1 MTFNAA
7 FKYKLIYI
15 FAIPDEDHK
24 GLLKIGETT
33 VSTDKNLEE
42 LSPNSK
48 ELNQAARERIRQYT
62 GTAAIDFRVLHTEL
76 AVRSELNRLIAFSD
90 KDVHAV
96 LKRSGIKPHNFPE
109 NKGREWFK
117 VDLETAQNAIKAV
130 KEGRQSLQG
139 GEIFDGMTP
148 IVFRPEQRKA
158 IDETKF
164 RFEVSDHMLWNAKM
178 RFGKTLT
185 ALQLVKECG
194 FQKTIIITHRPVV
207 NENWFDDFHK
217 IFYDT
222 DYKFGSKTQG
232 ETIEKL
238 IEKEDTKFVYFA
250 SIQDLRGSEAA
261 GGKYDK
267 NIYQFL
273 IDWDLV
279 ITDEAHEGTQTK
291 LGQSVT
297 NLLIDHKK
305 KPKLLDLSGTPF
317 NILSKYSK
325 DEVYTWD
332 YVMEQRAKTDW
343 EKYHFG
349 DNNPYAGLPKLQIYT
364 YNLDKFLP
372 GYIDAEDSAFN
383 FHEFFRVW
391 TGNPAKDFKQMP
403 SDAKVGDFIHE
414 KDVSRF
420 LDLLCK
426 SAEESNYPYST
437 EEFRNYFRHSL
448 WIVPGVK
455 EAKALSALLSKHPVF
470 GNFERANVAG
480 DGDEEEEYSDAM
492 KKVRN
497 AFGEDPSETYSITIS
512 CGRLTTG
519 VTVPEWTA
527 VFMLAGTFST
537 SASSYMQTIFRV
549 QSPANINGKIK
560 ENCYVF
566 DFAPDR
572 TLKVVAET
580 ARIASR
586 PGENNPKDEVV
597 LGEFLNF
604 CPIISMEG
612 SNMKPYDV
620 PKLMQQLKKVYT
632 ERVVK
637 NGFDDPHIY
646 NENLLRL
653 DEVEIKDFEEL
664 KKIVGVSKQSK
675 KTEEIDINDQGFTDE
690 EYEIIKKAEN
700 KPKKERSKEEL
711 ALLEEKKKKL
721 ETKQKAISILRGISI
736 RIPLLVYGA
745 DVPSDEDI
753 TVENFA
759 SKIDPQSWQ
768 EFMPKDVTKEL
779 FKKFTKYYDKDIFV
793 AAGKRI
799 RQLAKAAD
807 GLPPTERVQ
816 KIAAL
821 FATFKNPDKET
832 VLTPWRVV
840 NMHMSECLGGYDFF
854 DESHE
859 DVLGEPRFVNRGEVT
874 AETLANTKARILEI
888 NSKTGLYPLYVTYSI
903 YRKRCEECKDA
914 LTLEKQKELWNQ
926 TIKDNVFVIC
936 KTPMAKSITK
946 RTLAG
951 FTNAKINAHYFEDL
965 INQLKSK
972 PDQFREKVIKGS
984 YWNRGDKEMKFNAIV
999 GNPPY
1004 QEESVKQIS
1013 SKNGQTPRTNVFH
1026 YFQIAADQ
1034 LSSKFVSLIYPAG
1047 RWIHRSGK
1055 GRGLAQFGLEQ
1066 INDKSLEKID
1076 FYLHAQDIFQDV
1088 DIFDGISM
1096 VLKNKGKTSDGF
1108 TYIYHENG
1116 FSFSTH
1122 LDNPGDSLM
1131 PLNPRDGLIVGKI
1144 SQFVEKHK
1152 LLYLHDRILPRNLFG
1167 IESNFVESNPS
1178 EVREGSK
1185 NSIVGES
1192 EIKLFTND
1200 RAGKAGRAKW
1210 YIANRNV
1217 IKTNQEYINEWQVVV
1232 SSANAGGQKRDNQIE
1247 IIDNHSAFGRS
1258 RVALASFKTEIEA
1271 QNFYRYANT
1280 YLIRFMF
1287 LMTDEALTSLG
1298 KKVPDIMDYTNT
1310 NKFLDFSKDLD
1321 QQLYELFDLD
1331 SDEIRFIE
1339 SKVSERE

>member
-109 NKGREWFK
+109 NKGREWFE
-117 VDLETAQNAIKAV
+117 VDLETAKNAIKAA
-130 KEGRQSLQG
+130 KEGRMSLLG
-139 GEIFDGMTP
+139 WEISEGRTP
-148 IVFRPEQRKA
+148 IVFRPEQQKA
-158 IDETKF
+158 IKDTISCFKS
-164 RFEVSDHMLWNAKM
+164 SDHMLWNAKM

-185 ALQLVKECG
+185 ALQVAKECG

-222 DYKFGSKTQG
+222 DYKFGSKTKG
-232 ETIEKL
+232 ERIETL
-238 IEKEDTKFVYFA
+238 IEKDDTKFVYFA

-261 GGKYDK
+261 GGKFDK
-267 NIYQFL
+267 NLYEFL
-273 IDWDLV
+273 IEWDFV
-279 ITDEAHEGTQTK
+279 IIDEAHEGTQTK
-291 LGQSVT
+291 LGQSVI
-297 NLLIDHKK
+297 NLLNDHKK

-349 DNNPYAGLPKLQIYT
+349 DNNPYAGLPKLQIFT

-527 VFMLAGTFST
+527 VFMLAGTFLT

-580 ARIASR
+580 AKIASR
-586 PGENNPKDEVV
+586 PGETTPKDEDI

-632 ERVVK
+632 ERVVN

-653 DEVEIKDFEEL
+653 DEVEIRDFEEL
-664 KKIVGVSKQSK
+664 KKIVGVSKQSR

-711 ALLEEKKKKL
+711 ALLEEKKKKQ

-745 DVPSDEDI
+745 DIPLDKDI

-759 SKIDPQSWQ
+759 ELIDPQSWQ

-779 FKKFTKYYDKDIFV
+779 FKKFTKYYDKDIFM

-799 RQLAKAAD
+799 RQLTKAAD

-816 KIAAL
+816 KIADL

-854 DESHE
+854 DESYE
-859 DVLGEPRFVNRGEVT
+859 KELGEPRFVDRGEVT
-874 AETLANTKARILEI
+874 ADTLANTKARILEI

-903 YRKRCEECKDA
+903 YRKRCDECKDA

-936 KTPMAKSITK
+936 KTKMARSITN
-946 RTLAG
+946 RTLCG
-951 FTNAKINAHYFEDL
+951 YNDVKSNTYCPDDL
-965 INQLKSK
+965 INKLKNKSE
-972 PDQFREKVIKGS
+972 QFKKKILKGET
-984 YWNRGDKEMKFNAIV
+984 WGKEVKEMKFNAIV

-1004 QEESVKQIS
+1004 QTEATGEANGSDPIYHLFIDAACILGDRVSFIHPARFLSNAGKTPKVWNRKMLNDDHFSVVRYWSNGKDVFPTAEIKGGVAVTYWD
-1013 SKNGQTPRTNVFH
+1013 KNKVF
-1026 YFQIAADQ
+1026 
-1034 LSSKFVSLIYPAG
+1034 
-1047 RWIHRSGK
+1047 
-1055 GRGLAQFGLEQ
+1055 
-1066 INDKSLEKID
+1066 EKIGT
-1076 FYLHAQDIFQDV
+1076 FVAYSELRSIMKKVFE
-1088 DIFDGISM
+1088 
-1096 VLKNKGKTSDGF
+1096 KNFNTFAELVCARTLYRFTDTLYKENVWAKSRPSDGHLYDMSSNAF
-1108 TYIYHENG
+1108 DLFPELFIDEKPNDDRDYAKIY
-1116 FSFSTH
+1116 
-1122 LDNPGDSLM
+1122 
-1131 PLNPRDGLIVGKI
+1131 GL
-1144 SQFVEKHK
+1144 VEK
-1152 LLYLHDRILPRNLFG
+1152 R
-1167 IESNFVESNPS
+1167 
-1178 EVREGSK
+1178 
-1185 NSIVGES
+1185 
-1192 EIKLFTND
+1192 
-1200 RAGKAGRAKW
+1200 RAYKW
-1210 YIANRNV
+1210 MKKSYI
-1217 IKTNQEYINEWQVVV
+1217 
-1232 SSANAGGQKRDNQIE
+1232 
-1247 IIDNHSAFGRS
+1247 
-1258 RVALASFKTEIEA
+1258 
-1271 QNFYRYANT
+1271 
-1280 YLIRFMF
+1280 
-1287 LMTDEALTSLG
+1287 
-1298 KKVPDIMDYTNT
+1298 KVPDNFDFYKVLVPAANGSGAIGEVLSTPVIGCPGT
-1310 NKFLDFSKDLD
+1310 GHTETFLSIGKFTTKEEAEACLKYIKTKFARVMLSTLKTTHHNIQETWRNVPLQDFTDKSDIDWGKSVKEID
-1321 QQLYELFDLD
+1321 QQLYKKYGL
-1331 SDEIRFIE
+1331 SKDEIDFIE
-1339 SKVSERE
+1339 SKVKEME

>member
-1 MTFNAA
+1 MTFKGT
-7 FKYKLIYI
+7 FSYKLIYI
-15 FAIPDEDHK
+15 FAIPDKAHE

-33 VSTDKNLEE
+33 ISTDKTPENLP
-42 LSPNSK
+42 PNSK
-48 ELNQAARERIRQYT
+48 DLKQAAKNRIDQYT
-62 GTAAIDFRVLHTEL
+62 KTASISYNLLHTEL
-76 AVRSELNRLIAFSD
+76 AVKSELVDGNSICVAFSD
-90 KDVHAV
+90 KDVHSV
-96 LKRSGIKPHNFPE
+96 LNRSGITRHDFRDDT
-109 NKGREWFK
+109 KGKEWFK
-117 VDLETAQNAIKAV
+117 VDLETAKNAIKAV
-130 KEGRQSLQG
+130 KEGRQALQG
-139 GEIFDGMTP
+139 GEISDGMTP
-148 IVFRPEQRKA
+148 IVFRPEQENA
-158 IDETKF
+158 IKETIF
-164 RFEVSDHMLWNAKM
+164 RFKSSDHMLWNAKM

-194 FQKTIIITHRPVV
+194 FRKTIIITHRPVV

-261 GGKYDK
+261 GGKFDK
-267 NIYQFL
+267 NLYEFL
-273 IDWDLV
+273 TDWDLV

-420 LDLLCK
+420 LDLLCRED
-426 SAEESNYPYST
+426 SESNYPYST

-455 EAKALSALLSKHPVF
+455 EAKALSALFRQHPVF
-470 GNFERANVAG
+470 QSFNIANVAG

-580 ARIASR
+580 AKIASR
-586 PGENNPKDEVV
+586 PGETTPKDEDI

-632 ERVVK
+632 ERVVN

-711 ALLEEKKKKL
+711 ALLEEKKKKQ

-745 DVPSDEDI
+745 EIPSDKDI

-759 SKIDPQSWQ
+759 TLIDPQSWQ

-821 FATFKNPDKET
+821 FKTFKNPDKET

-859 DVLGEPRFVNRGEVT
+859 KELDEPRFVDRGEVT
-874 AETLANTKARILEI
+874 ADTLANTKAQILEI

-903 YRKRCEECKDA
+903 YRQRCEECKDA
-914 LTLEKQKELWNQ
+914 LTLEKQQELWNL
-926 TIKDNVFVIC
+926 TVKDNVFVIC
-936 KTPMAKSITK
+936 KTKMARSITN
-946 RTLAG
+946 RTLCG
-951 FTNAKINAHYFEDL
+951 YNDVKSNTYCPDDL
-965 INQLKSK
+965 INKLKNKSE
-972 PDQFREKVIKGS
+972 QFKKKILKGET
-984 YWNRGDKEMKFNAIV
+984 WGKEVKEMKFNAIV

-1004 QEESVKQIS
+1004 QEEGKGETNAKKSVYNFFIDGAYEISQRGTLIHPARFLFNAGDTPKDWNKKFLESEHFKIVLYTADSSKIFPTVSIKGGVAISFWDKTTTFNPIKIFTLNPELDSIMDKVSKISTHSLSEVITNRGIYKYSDLAYNEVPNEMEKTADRRIAPSAFDRMPTIFTEEKPKDAHEYIQILGNIKSERVYRWIRKDYVAPVKNIELYKVLVPKANGTGTLGEILSTPLVVSPAVGFTETYISIGETSNKSEAEATLKYIKSKFARVMLGILKVTQNNPRETWQFVPLQDFTDKSDIDWSKSVK
-1013 SKNGQTPRTNVFH
+1013 
-1026 YFQIAADQ
+1026 
-1034 LSSKFVSLIYPAG
+1034 
-1047 RWIHRSGK
+1047 
-1055 GRGLAQFGLEQ
+1055 
-1066 INDKSLEKID
+1066 
-1076 FYLHAQDIFQDV
+1076 
-1088 DIFDGISM
+1088 
-1096 VLKNKGKTSDGF
+1096 
-1108 TYIYHENG
+1108 
-1116 FSFSTH
+1116 
-1122 LDNPGDSLM
+1122 
-1131 PLNPRDGLIVGKI
+1131 
-1144 SQFVEKHK
+1144 
-1152 LLYLHDRILPRNLFG
+1152 
-1167 IESNFVESNPS
+1167 
-1178 EVREGSK
+1178 
-1185 NSIVGES
+1185 
-1192 EIKLFTND
+1192 EI
-1200 RAGKAGRAKW
+1200 
-1210 YIANRNV
+1210 
-1217 IKTNQEYINEWQVVV
+1217 
-1232 SSANAGGQKRDNQIE
+1232 
-1247 IIDNHSAFGRS
+1247 
-1258 RVALASFKTEIEA
+1258 
-1271 QNFYRYANT
+1271 
-1280 YLIRFMF
+1280 
-1287 LMTDEALTSLG
+1287 
-1298 KKVPDIMDYTNT
+1298 
-1310 NKFLDFSKDLD
+1310 D
-1321 QQLYELFDLD
+1321 QQLYEKYGLD
-1331 SDEIRFIE
+1331 EAEVAFIE
-1339 SKVSERE
+1339 SIIKPME

>member
-1 MTFNAA
+1 MTFKGT
-7 FKYKLIYI
+7 FSYKLIYI
-15 FAIPDEDHK
+15 FAIPDKAHE

-33 VSTDKNLEE
+33 ISTDKTPENLP
-42 LSPNSK
+42 PNSK
-48 ELNQAARERIRQYT
+48 DLKQAAKNRIDQYT
-62 GTAAIDFRVLHTEL
+62 KTASITYGLLHTEL
-76 AVRSELNRLIAFSD
+76 AIKSELVDGKSRCVAFSD
-90 KDVHAV
+90 KDVHSV
-96 LKRSGIKPHNFPE
+96 LNRSGITRHNFRDDT
-109 NKGREWFK
+109 KGKEWFE
-117 VDLETAQNAIKAV
+117 VDLETAKNAIKAV
-130 KEGRQSLQG
+130 KEGRLALQG
-139 GEIFDGMTP
+139 CEISDGRTP

-164 RFEVSDHMLWNAKM
+164 RFEASDHMLWNAKM

-207 NENWFDDFHK
+207 NENWFEDFHK

-222 DYKFGSKTQG
+222 DYKFGSKTKG

-261 GGKYDK
+261 GGKFDK
-267 NIYQFL
+267 NLYQFL
-273 IDWDLV
+273 IEWDLV
-279 ITDEAHEGTQTK
+279 IIDEAHEGTQTK
-291 LGQSVT
+291 LGQSVV
-297 NLLIDHKK
+297 NLLNDHKK
-305 KPKLLDLSGTPF
+305 KPKLLELSGTPF
-317 NILSKYSK
+317 NILSKYSEA
-325 DEVYTWD
+325 EVYTWD

-372 GYIDAEDSAFN
+372 GYIDAADSAFN

-414 KDVSRF
+414 KDVRRF
-420 LDLLCK
+420 LDLLCREDV
-426 SAEESNYPYST
+426 ASNYPYST

-455 EAKALSALLSKHPVF
+455 EAKALSALFRQHPVF
-470 GNFERANVAG
+470 QSFNIANVAG
-480 DGDEEEEYSDAM
+480 AGDEEEEYSDAM

-580 ARIASR
+580 AKIASR
-586 PGENNPKDEVV
+586 PGETTPKDEDV

-690 EYEIIKKAEN
+690 EYDIIKKAEN
-700 KPKKERSKEEL
+700 KPKKERTKEEL
-711 ALLEEKKKKL
+711 ALLEEKKKKQ

-745 DVPSDEDI
+745 EIPSDKDI

-759 SKIDPQSWQ
+759 TLIDPQSWQ
-768 EFMPKDVTKEL
+768 EFMPKDVTKDL

-859 DVLGEPRFVNRGEVT
+859 EVLDEPRFVDRGEVT
-874 AETLANTKARILEI
+874 ADTLANTKAQILEI

-914 LTLEKQKELWNQ
+914 LTLEKQQELWNL
-926 TIKDNVFVIC
+926 TVKDNVFVIC
-936 KTPMAKSITK
+936 KTKMARSITN
-946 RTLAG
+946 RTLCG
-951 FTNAKINAHYFEDL
+951 YNDVKSNTYCPDDL
-965 INQLKSK
+965 INKLKNKSE
-972 PDQFREKVIKGS
+972 QFKKKILKGET
-984 YWNRGDKEMKFNAIV
+984 WGKEVKEMKFNAIV

-1004 QEESVKQIS
+1004 QTEATGEATGSDPIYHLFIDAACKLGERVSFVHPARFLFNAGKTPKDWNKKMLNDEHYNVVRYWANS
-1013 SKNGQTPRTNVFH
+1013 SDVFPTVDIKGGVAVTCWDKNKVF
-1026 YFQIAADQ
+1026 
-1034 LSSKFVSLIYPAG
+1034 
-1047 RWIHRSGK
+1047 
-1055 GRGLAQFGLEQ
+1055 
-1066 INDKSLEKID
+1066 EKIGT
-1076 FYLHAQDIFQDV
+1076 FTSYPELNR
-1088 DIFDGISM
+1088 
-1096 VLKNKGKTSDGF
+1096 LKNKVAPKTD
-1108 TYIYHENG
+1108 
-1116 FSFSTH
+1116 
-1122 LDNPGDSLM
+1122 DNSLM
-1131 PLNPRDGLIVGKI
+1131 
-1144 SQFVEKHK
+1144 
-1152 LLYLHDRILPRNLFG
+1152 
-1167 IESNFVESNPS
+1167 
-1178 EVREGSK
+1178 
-1185 NSIVGES
+1185 SIMYNQ
-1192 EIKLFTND
+1192 TN
-1200 RAGKAGRAKW
+1200 
-1210 YIANRNV
+1210 
-1217 IKTNQEYINEWQVVV
+1217 
-1232 SSANAGGQKRDNQIE
+1232 
-1247 IIDNHSAFGRS
+1247 
-1258 RVALASFKTEIEA
+1258 
-1271 QNFYRYANT
+1271 
-1280 YLIRFMF
+1280 
-1287 LMTDEALTSLG
+1287 
-1298 KKVPDIMDYTNT
+1298 
-1310 NKFLDFSKDLD
+1310 
-1321 QQLYELFDLD
+1321 FDLD
-1331 SDEIRFIE
+1331 VLLKEHPEYIKGIGSNGKDRRLEKNIFDKIPLFTDEKKNSNDVKILGVIKNKRSYRFIPRKYLDISHENLMKYKVLVPRSNGSGAIGEVLSTPILGEPILGYTRTFLGIGAFDTKEEAENVLKYIKTKFARTMLGILKITQDNPIETWRLVPLQDFTEKSDIDWSKSVKEIDLQLYKKYGLDEAEVAFIE
-1339 SKVSERE
+1339 SIIKPME